1 MLHVLFIHWFVL
13 PNCKSSSMYKSE
25 WSQDH
30 TNLQKMYIYTL
41 TKIYIYIYI
50 YTKLTYFDHLNIN
63 VYHPDLI
70 IITHKNL
77 GSIKI
82 RVILS

>member
-1 MLHVLFIHWFVL
+1 
-13 PNCKSSSMYKSE
+13 MYKSR

-30 TNLQKMYIYTL
+30 TDLQKNVYIYTYQ
-41 TKIYIYIYI
+41 KKN

-63 VYHPDLI
+63 VYHLDLI

-77 GSIKI
+77 GSTKI